1 MDFDAAAAA
10 RVYNDRPVDR
20 EWLGWCDEVLSPA
33 GRDVVDIGCGGGIYS
48 RGFAQ
53 LGARSVVG
61 VDRSAQYVAEATQSA
76 LGVAPLRF
84 RQGTATESGLPPA
97 CADLVF
103 ERALIHHLTEAERRD
118 NVREAKRLLRPGG
131 VLCVQDR
138 TIEDVQADDPEY
150 WIRSALMR
158 SYPRLLEVERARRP
172 SGEVYEEVL
181 RSAGFAAVERRT
193 WAETRRRYDSVD
205 ELERDI
211 LSRKGKSI
219 LFELSDAE
227 LQAYCRVLRHDSAAH
242 PLVERDRW
250 TVWLASA

>member
-1 MDFDAAAAA
+1 MDFDAAQAA
-10 RVYNDRPVDR
+10 RVYSDRSVDPA
-20 EWLGWCDEVLSPA
+20 WAAWCTEVLAPA
-33 GRDVVDIGCGGGIYS
+33 GRDVLDIGCGGGIYS

-61 VDRSAQYVAEATQSA
+61 VDRSARYVAEATQSA
-76 LGVAPLRF
+76 HGIAQLRF
-84 RQGTATESGLPPA
+84 QPGTAGETGLSPG

-103 ERALIHHLTEAERRD
+103 ERALIHHLRDAEQRD
-118 NVREAKRLLRPGG
+118 NVLEAKRLLRSGG

-138 TIEDVQADDPEY
+138 TIEDVEADEPDF

-172 SGEVYEEVL
+172 SGVAYEAMLQSV
-181 RSAGFAAVERRT
+181 GFSTVERRG
-193 WAETRRRYDSVD
+193 WAETRRRYEHFA
-205 ELERDI
+205 ELEQEI

-219 LFELSDAE
+219 LFELSDIE
-227 LQAYCRVLRHDSAAH
+227 LRAYCRVLRQDSASH

-250 TVWLASA
+250 TVWLASV